1 MNDKRIAKRAKRAEE
16 EKKQAGTVV
25 KWIFG
30 LLILGAICFAIWATA
45 LVS

>member
-1 MNDKRIAKRAKRAEE
+1 MNDKRIAKRTKREAA

-30 LLILGAICFAIWATA
+30 LLIIGAIGFAIWATV